1 MTGLHVTAGDFN
13 RKPGYYQD
21 QTKNGP
27 VVISRNGREQAVLIN
42 VEEYQKLLQSYR
54 ETMLM
59 SELPIEYAHLLANS
73 KMDAKHDHLN
83 TELEG

>member
-13 RKPGYYQD
+13 RKPGFYQD
-21 QTKNGP
+21 QAKSGP
-27 VVISRNGREQAVLIN
+27 VVITRNGREQVVMIDVA
-42 VEEYQKLLQSYR
+42 EYEKLLQSYR
-54 ETMLM
+54 QSLLM
-59 SELPIEYAHLLANS
+59 SELPDAYAELLTKT